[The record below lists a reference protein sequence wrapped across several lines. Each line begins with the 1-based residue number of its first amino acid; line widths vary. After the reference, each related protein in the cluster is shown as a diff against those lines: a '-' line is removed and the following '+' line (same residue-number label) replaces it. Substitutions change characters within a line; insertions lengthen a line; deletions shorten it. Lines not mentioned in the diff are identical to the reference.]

1 MIVYDLREWI
11 RLLSFTL
18 MVVNRFSYL
27 RYSFSGINFKSDER
41 NNRYRSSSNEPR
53 EIYKYRIKSFVLFFE
68 WPSTILL
75 GIEIAALFI

>member
-1 MIVYDLREWI
+1 MGGNFHRNIH
-11 RLLSFTL
+11 
-18 MVVNRFSYL
+18 
-27 RYSFSGINFKSDER
+27 SGINFKSNER